1 MVYMYILRI
10 LQYSEIESNC
20 RGVSNIEELRL
31 YPLKVER
38 TPLLFCSLIFVL
50 FSIPLFL
57 YSLSAFLYHILNY

>member
-10 LQYSEIESNC
+10 LQYSEIASNC
-20 RGVSNIEELRL
+20 LGVSNIEELRL

-38 TPLLFCSLIFVL
+38 TPLLLRSLIFAL
-50 FSIPLFL
+50 FSITLFL

>member
-20 RGVSNIEELRL
+20 LGVSNIEERRF

-38 TPLLFCSLIFVL
+38 TPLLLCSLVFVL
-50 FSIPLFL
+50 LLITLLL